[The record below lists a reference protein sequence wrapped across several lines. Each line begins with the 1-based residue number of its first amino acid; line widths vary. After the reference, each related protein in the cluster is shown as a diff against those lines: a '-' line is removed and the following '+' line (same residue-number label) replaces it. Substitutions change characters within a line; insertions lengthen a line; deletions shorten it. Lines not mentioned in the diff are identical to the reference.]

1 VRGNKSEV
9 VEFKDLDTA
18 LTCYHSPEYA
28 KTKVLRNG
36 KADLSIAVIEE
47 YGRMADP
54 SDADILQPVFS
65 TAGGCLWLTTY
76 FRDGAIPA

>member
-1 VRGNKSEV
+1 M
-9 VEFKDLDTA
+9 VEFKDFDTA
-18 LTCYHSPEYA
+18 LPCYHSPEYA
-28 KTKVLRNG
+28 ETKVLRDG

-65 TAGGCLWLTTY
+65 TAGGRFWLTTY
-76 FRDGAIPA
+76 FRDGATPA